1 MWCPKA
7 SYWNEA
13 DNIRIKSIVKNHTWK
28 LMDLPH
34 RSKLLG
40 YKWIFKIKMKTNSTI
55 DKYKARLVVK
65 GYDDKKVWA
74 ILTHIHLY
82 QE

>member
-1 MWCPKA
+1 
-7 SYWNEA
+7 
-13 DNIRIKSIVKNHTWK
+13 
-28 LMDLPH
+28 MDLPH

>member
-1 MWCPKA
+1 MSCPKA
-7 SYWNEA
+7 SYWKEV
-13 DNIRIKSIVKNHTWK
+13 DNIGIESIMKNHTWK
-28 LMDLPH
+28 LIDLPH
-34 RSKLLG
+34 RSKPSG

-55 DKYKARLVVK
+55 DKYKARLFVK
-65 GYDDKKVWA
+65 GYDNKKVWA